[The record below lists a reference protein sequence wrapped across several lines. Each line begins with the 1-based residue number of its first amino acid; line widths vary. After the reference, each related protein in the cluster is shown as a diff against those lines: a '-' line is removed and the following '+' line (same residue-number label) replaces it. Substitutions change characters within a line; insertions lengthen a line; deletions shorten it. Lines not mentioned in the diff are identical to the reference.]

1 MSSPGRRYAVIFS
14 WAGAMGFFGKMLL
27 WDSWRCSKM
36 FVSCGAFV
44 LNEASPAGGNPCVE
58 ERKGSDVVLRKLL
71 AVALLCCLFPLANA
85 GADETAFRLT
95 PEGAALLRERGSVG
109 YLYWGTYRGC

>member
-1 MSSPGRRYAVIFS
+1 
-14 WAGAMGFFGKMLL
+14 MGFFGKMLL

-58 ERKGSDVVLRKLL
+58 ERKGSDVVLKKLL
-71 AVALLCCLFPLANA
+71 ESGRKGATTAISSEEQLAMMRQ
-85 GADETAFRLT
+85 EVRRK
-95 PEGAALLRERGSVG
+95 PKSIK
-109 YLYWGTYRGC
+109 